1 MTIPRLLMGAL
12 YLTTGTLHFLHTQTY
27 LTIMPPYIP
36 AHHTLVLLTGA
47 AEIAGGLG
55 ILTPIP
61 AIQRA
66 AAWGLV
72 ALLIAVMPANIY
84 MVTNHANFPT
94 IPLWAVWA
102 RLPLQLP
109 LIYWA
114 WRYTRNKE
122 PSRPEV
128 PQPRS

>member
-1 MTIPRLLMGAL
+1 MQIPRLLMGAL
-12 YLTTGTLHFLHTQTY
+12 YITTRTLHFVHTSTY
-27 LTIMPPYIP
+27 LAIMPPYIP
-36 AHHTLVLLTGA
+36 AHRALVFLSGA

-61 AIQRA
+61 AIQRT

-84 MVTNHANFPT
+84 MVTSHANFHT
-94 IPLWAVWA
+94 IPLWAVWL

-114 WRYTRNKE
+114 WRYA
-122 PSRPEV
+122 RPNV
-128 PQPRS
+128 VT

>member
-1 MTIPRLLMGAL
+1 VRPTIPRLLMGAL
-12 YLTTGTLHFLHTQTY
+12 YITTGTLHFVHTSTY
-27 LTIMPPYIP
+27 LAIMPPYIP
-36 AHHTLVLLTGA
+36 AHRALVFLSGA

-61 AIQRA
+61 AIQRT

-72 ALLIAVMPANIY
+72 ALLIAVMPVNIY
-84 MVTNHANFPT
+84 MVTSHANFPA
-94 IPLWAVWA
+94 IPLWAVWL

-114 WRYTRNKE
+114 WRYA
-122 PSRPEV
+122 RPNV
-128 PQPRS
+128 VT

>member
-1 MTIPRLLMGAL
+1 MRIPRLLMGAL
-12 YLTTGTLHFLHTQTY
+12 YISAGTLHFLITSRY
-27 LTIMPPYIP
+27 VAIMPPYLP
-36 AHHTLVLLTGA
+36 AHHDLVLISGA
-47 AEIAGGLG
+47 AEIAGGVG

-61 AIQRA
+61 QIRHA

-84 MVTNHANFPT
+84 MVTAHEKFPG
-94 IPLWAVWA
+94 IPLWIGIL

-114 WRYTRNKE
+114 FRYTR
-122 PSRPEV
+122 PRPNV
-128 PQPRS
+128 VT